1 VANSTGEDDFKG
13 WLEASVREWGPVD
26 SRRMF
31 GAQVYMA
38 GGKMFV
44 ALGEMGLLLKLPAE
58 VRTPLIRE
66 GRAEAF
72 TVTTGASFGEWVALM
87 PNGWQAD
94 REGLLRLVRQSF
106 DYVQE
111 VASSAKPPRTTRRF
125 RKRQY

>member
-1 VANSTGEDDFKG
+1 MADSTGEDDFKD
-13 WLEASVREWGPVD
+13 WLEASVQAWGPID
-26 SRRMF
+26 GRRMF
-31 GAQVYMA
+31 GAQIYMA

-44 ALGEMGLLLKLPAE
+44 ALGEMGLLLKLPAD
-58 VRTPLIRE
+58 VRASLIRE

-87 PNGWQAD
+87 PDGWQAD

-106 DYVQE
+106 DYVRE
-111 VASSAKPPRTTRRF
+111 AASSAKPPRTVRRF